1 MIGTPADVRGALQS
15 CIVVIIG
22 VCLCLIE
29 LRYLSGR
36 NGVRSIN
43 AKHMQAVV
51 DLWIK
56 HCQRQIEML
65 NQQSRQLADL
75 GQKMT
80 TQSADTVAQNWN
92 RAADTAG
99 RNQSAF

>member
-1 MIGTPADVRGALQS
+1 M
-15 CIVVIIG
+15 
-22 VCLCLIE
+22 
-29 LRYLSGR
+29 RYSSSFAKDFAASFMACTAAECGSVLPIASAA
-36 NGVRSIN
+36 IN

-56 HCQRQIEML
+56 PCQRQIEML